1 VTPSVSRLIAHP
13 YESEAVTFDPLF
25 ERYHRY
31 VAGIAVRLMGRDDS
45 DVDDV
50 VQDALVR
57 AWQKR
62 HLFDASRGTPT
73 TWLLAITADRARA
86 ARRSRRRHLQLVED
100 GAALPDRSAPDPD
113 RVLDG
118 AVAALAPRQRL
129 AVELH
134 YFLDLSVADC
144 AAVMNCSEGTVKSTL
159 FDARARLR
167 TALEDDH
174 DA

>member
-1 VTPSVSRLIAHP
+1 MNGAMAGSRAADPPQDFAAWVGPSLLAMTRLA
-13 YESEAVTFDPLF
+13 
-25 ERYHRY
+25 R
-31 VAGIAVRLMGRDDS
+31 RLAPGA

-100 GAALPDRSAPDPD
+100 GAAVPDRSGPDPD
-113 RVLDG
+113 GVLDG

-159 FDARARLR
+159 FDARSRLR